1 MSAIGFDIALVEIAL
16 HGVSQEIAE
25 TALSGLEGELA
36 RRLDALALRAGTLP
50 RNDLAELALG
60 PLSVAANIDAAG
72 LRALIAEAL
81 LDHVLDGPPSGPPA
95 DEAQTDEAEAD

>member
-1 MSAIGFDIALVEIAL
+1 VSAIDFDIALVEIAL

-36 RRLDALALRAGTLP
+36 RRIDAHALRAGTLP
-50 RNDLAELALG
+50 RTDLAEVALG
-60 PLSVAANIDAAG
+60 PLNVAANIDAAG

-81 LDHVLDGPPSGPPA
+81 VGHVLDAPPGRPQA
-95 DEAQTDEAEAD
+95 DEAEAV